1 MFLLK
6 SFLIEGLI
14 FTHKKWYIN
23 KKAGDKMYMKKM
35 VEHFYMQP
43 RGHFFTAFNKIA
55 DEHAAKEAEEAQQV
69 N

>member
-1 MFLLK
+1 M
-6 SFLIEGLI
+6 
-14 FTHKKWYIN
+14 N
-23 KKAGDKMYMKKM
+23 KKAGDKIYMKKM
-35 VEHFYMQP
+35 VDYFYMQS